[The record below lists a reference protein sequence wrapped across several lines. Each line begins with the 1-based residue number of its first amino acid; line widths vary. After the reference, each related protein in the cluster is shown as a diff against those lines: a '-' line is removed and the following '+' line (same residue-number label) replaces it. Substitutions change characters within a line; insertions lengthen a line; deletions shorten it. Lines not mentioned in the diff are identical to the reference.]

1 MSLEGHPFGI
11 GRVVVVIMYETGSG
25 NVPIHEA
32 TSLERGCSA
41 VVPRASAKE
50 QNRLVRVAVRISRKL
65 LVIPIS
71 MYRHPG
77 RAASIFV
84 LLLFILSSGGM
95 IAAYLWASYH
105 LRAARSALERYH
117 TSEAIPHL
125 RAALFVWSHDPEAL
139 LLSARASRRTDEFDR
154 ASHYLDQYQEVR
166 GPDDES
172 LLLER
177 VLVAAESGDV
187 DSVSK
192 YCQGLVKQDHPAT
205 PLILEALSR
214 GYLRMYRLHEAEFC
228 IKEWFRH
235 QPDNTQAF
243 LIQAQLY
250 DLQGRQ
256 SEAIASYRSAL
267 KIDPQMDEA
276 RLRLCIGLMQL
287 GSIAE
292 ALPQLEYIHQ
302 RFPDNFMVQVYL
314 ARAYDRQGRSEEAE
328 NLLDAILKNQPH
340 FAAALAERGKL
351 ALRAGQ
357 NEQAEKWLHEAIT
370 LNPSDH
376 PSHYQYLLC
385 LERNG
390 KLEDLKNEQARLQT
404 IENDIQLIQQLSTVR
419 MQQTPHDPELH
430 YQAGII
436 SQRAGS
442 AQEALRW
449 FQSALREDPNHA
461 PTHKALAEYYDSIG
475 DYGRAREHRQKAGAG
490 GSVVSKTEDGK
501 KPGTMPRRANP

>member
-1 MSLEGHPFGI
+1 MSLERHPFGI
-11 GRVVVVIMYETGSG
+11 ARTVVIMHETRSG

-41 VVPRASAKE
+41 IVPRASAKE
-50 QNRLVRVAVRISRKL
+50 KNRLTRVAGQIGRKL
-65 LVIPIS
+65 LALPIS
-71 MYRHPG
+71 IYRHPG
-77 RAASIFV
+77 RAASISV
-84 LLLFILSSGGM
+84 LLLFILGSFGM

-125 RAALFVWSHDPEAL
+125 RTALSIRSRDPETL
-139 LLSARASRRTDEFDR
+139 LLSARAARRTDAFDQADR
-154 ASHYLDQYQEVR
+154 YLDQYQEVR
-166 GPDDES
+166 GLDDEA

-177 VLVAAESGDV
+177 VLVAAERGDV

-192 YCQGLVKQDHPAT
+192 YCQGLVEQNHPAT

-235 QPDNTQAF
+235 QPDNTQAL

-267 KIDPQMDEA
+267 MIDSQMDEA

-287 GSIAE
+287 GSVAE

-302 RFPDNFMVQVYL
+302 RFPDNLMVQVYL
-314 ARAYDRQGRSEEAE
+314 ARAYDRQGRTEEAE
-328 NLLDAILKNQPH
+328 KLLNEVLKNRPH

-390 KLEDLKNEQARLQT
+390 KLEDLQKEQARLQA
-404 IENDIQLIQQLSTVR
+404 IEKDIQLIQQLSTVR

-449 FQSALREDPNHA
+449 FHSALREDPHHA
-461 PTHKALAEYYDSIG
+461 PTHKALADYYESIG
-475 DYGRAREHRQKAGAG
+475 DYGRAREHRQQAGVG
-490 GSVVSKTEDGK
+490 GSVAPEIENGK
-501 KPGTMPRRANP
+501 KPAPAPRRANP

>member
-1 MSLEGHPFGI
+1 M
-11 GRVVVVIMYETGSG
+11 RETGSG
-25 NVPIHEA
+25 NVQVHEA

-41 VVPRASAKE
+41 IVPRASAREK
-50 QNRLVRVAVRISRKL
+50 NRLIRAIGRIGRKL
-65 LVIPIS
+65 LAIPIS
-71 MYRHPG
+71 LYRHPG

-84 LLLFILSSGGM
+84 LLLFILSGVGM
-95 IAAYLWASYH
+95 IVAYLWASYH

-125 RAALFVWSHDPEAL
+125 RAALFVWSRDPETL
-139 LLSARASRRTDEFDR
+139 LLSARAARRTDAFDR
-154 ASHYLDQYQEVR
+154 ADRYLDRYQEVR
-166 GPDDES
+166 GTDDEA

-177 VLVAAESGDV
+177 VLVAAERGDV

-192 YCQGLVKQDHPAT
+192 YCQGLVKQDHPDT

-235 QPDNTQAF
+235 QPDNTQAL

-267 KIDPQMDEA
+267 MIDSQMDEA
-276 RLRLCIGLMQL
+276 RLRLCVGLMQL
-287 GSIAE
+287 GSVAE
-292 ALPQLEYIHQ
+292 ALPQLEYIHR

-314 ARAYDRQGRSEEAE
+314 ARAYDREGRTEEAE
-328 NLLDAILKNQPH
+328 NLLDAVLKNQPH

-357 NEQAEKWLHEAIT
+357 NEQAEKWLREAIT

-390 KLEDLKNEQARLQT
+390 KLEELQKEQAQLQA

-436 SQRAGS
+436 SKRAGS
-442 AQEALRW
+442 VQEALRW

-461 PTHKALAEYYDSIG
+461 PTHKALAEHYESIG
-475 DYGRAREHRQKAGAG
+475 DYGRAREHRQKAGVGA
-490 GSVVSKTEDGK
+490 SVVPDIAKEK
-501 KPGTMPRRANP
+501 KPGTAPRRANP